1 LAGSYAS
8 LMRKSHAPS
17 TLGFGTIGRVPM
29 AMNTVAIVFL
39 VSDVR
44 GSFAIAGITSAFYT
58 LAGAIVAPRI
68 GKLADRVGTR
78 SVLLPVTLVN
88 ALAIL
93 GLLYFIDRSLI
104 GLFAL
109 AALSG
114 ATFPSFGS
122 YTRTRWSRS
131 LKDEKELS
139 SALSLESVFDETA
152 FVVGPALAGFL
163 FALYGSRSPLLAG
176 IVFVVIG
183 GIGLAVTSTDHG
195 GFSRVEDDHS
205 RGILSIPYVKSLL
218 LSLVAMGLLFGSNFV
233 VIIAV
238 ATEGGRASDG
248 GLWVGLYPLGSA
260 VSGLIYGFIHWK
272 ISSTVRYTVSLAVM
286 TVCTSG
292 ILFFQDLDTIAF
304 WIIVSGIAIGPALI
318 SANAFMKELVPLS
331 RLNESFAFLGAAISI
346 GITIGST
353 LSGVI
358 VEEFDGWKGFYFM
371 TAATALATVISCF
384 GLSFHKKEV
393 ARDEGNS

>member
-1 LAGSYAS
+1 
-8 LMRKSHAPS
+8 MRKPHAPS
-17 TLGFGTIGRVPM
+17 TFGFGIIGRVPM

-44 GSFAIAGITSAFYT
+44 DSFALAGITSAFYT
-58 LAGAIVAPRI
+58 LAGAIVSPRI
-68 GKLADRVGTR
+68 GKLADRFGTR
-78 SVLLPVTLVN
+78 SVLIPVTLIN
-88 ALAIL
+88 ALAML
-93 GLLYFIDRSLI
+93 GLLFFIDRSTI

-109 AALSG
+109 AAIFG
-114 ATFPSFGS
+114 ATFPNFGS

-131 LKDEKELS
+131 ISNEKELS

-176 IVFVVIG
+176 IVFVIIG
-183 GIGLAVTSTDHG
+183 GIGLAITSTDHG
-195 GFSRVEDDHS
+195 GFARVEDDHS

-218 LSLVAMGLLFGSNFV
+218 LSLIAMGLLFGSNFV

-238 ATEGGRASDG
+238 ADQGGRASDG

-260 VSGLIYGFIHWK
+260 ISGLIYGFIHWK

-318 SANAFMKELVPLS
+318 SANAFLKELVPLS

-384 GLSFHKKEV
+384 GWGFHKEEV
-393 ARDEGNS
+393 ERDESNS

>member
-1 LAGSYAS
+1 
-8 LMRKSHAPS
+8 MRKPHAPS
-17 TLGFGTIGRVPM
+17 TLGFGVLGRVPM

-44 GSFAIAGITSAFYT
+44 DSFAIAGITSAFYT
-58 LAGAIVAPRI
+58 LSGAIVSPRV
-68 GKLADRVGTR
+68 GKLADRFGTR
-78 SVLLPVTLVN
+78 PVLLSVTLIN
-88 ALAIL
+88 ALSTF
-93 GLLYFIDRSLI
+93 GLLYFIDRSII
-104 GLFAL
+104 GLFAV
-109 AALSG
+109 AAVFGS
-114 ATFPSFGS
+114 TFPNFGS

-131 LKDEKELS
+131 ISDEKELS
-139 SALSLESVFDETA
+139 SALSLESVIDETA
-152 FVVGPALAGFL
+152 YVVGPALAGFL
-163 FALYGSRSPLLAG
+163 FSFYGSQSPLLAG
-176 IVFVVIG
+176 IFFVIIG
-183 GIGLAVTSTDHG
+183 GVGLALTSTDHG
-195 GFSRVEDDHS
+195 GFARVEDDHS

-218 LSLVAMGLLFGSNFV
+218 LSLIAMGLLFGSNFV

-286 TVCTSG
+286 TLCTSG
-292 ILFFQDLDTIAF
+292 ILFFQDLDTIVF

-346 GITIGST
+346 GITIGSV

-393 ARDEGNS
+393 ASDEGNS

>member
-1 LAGSYAS
+1 
-8 LMRKSHAPS
+8 MRKPHAPS
-17 TLGFGTIGRVPM
+17 TFGFGILGRVPM

-44 GSFAIAGITSAFYT
+44 DSFALAGLTSAFYT
-58 LAGAIVAPRI
+58 LAGAVVSPRI
-68 GKLADRVGTR
+68 GKLADRFGTR
-78 SVLLPVTLVN
+78 PILIPVTLVN
-88 ALAIL
+88 ALATL
-93 GLLYFIDRSLI
+93 GLLYFIDHSTI
-104 GLFAL
+104 GLFV
-109 AALSG
+109 LSAICG

-131 LKDEKELS
+131 IKDEKELS
-139 SALSLESVFDETA
+139 SALSLESVIDETA

-163 FALYGSRSPLLAG
+163 FALHGSRSPLLAG
-176 IVFVVIG
+176 IVFVLIG
-183 GIGLAVTSTDHG
+183 GIGLAITSTDHG
-195 GFSRVEDDHS
+195 GFTQVVDDHS

-238 ATEGGRASDG
+238 ADQGGRASDG

-260 VSGLIYGFIHWK
+260 ISGLIYGFIHWK

-318 SANAFMKELVPLS
+318 SANAFLKELVPLS

-371 TAATALATVISCF
+371 TGATALATVISCF
-384 GLSFHKKEV
+384 GWGFHKEEV
-393 ARDEGNS
+393 ARDESNS

>member
-1 LAGSYAS
+1 
-8 LMRKSHAPS
+8 MRKSHAPS

-44 GSFAIAGITSAFYT
+44 DSFAIAGITSAFYT

-68 GKLADRVGTR
+68 GKLADRFGTK

-131 LKDEKELS
+131 LNDEKELS

-183 GIGLAVTSTDHG
+183 GIGLALTSTDHG
-195 GFSRVEDDHS
+195 GFARVEDDHS

-286 TVCTSG
+286 TICTSG

-346 GITIGST
+346 GITIGSV

-393 ARDEGNS
+393 ASDEGNS

>member
-1 LAGSYAS
+1 
-8 LMRKSHAPS
+8 MRKPHAPS
-17 TLGFGTIGRVPM
+17 TFGFGIIGRVPM
-29 AMNTVAIVFL
+29 AMNTVASVFL

-44 GSFAIAGITSAFYT
+44 DSFALAGITSAFYT
-58 LAGAIVAPRI
+58 LAGAIVSPRI
-68 GKLADRVGTR
+68 GKLADRFGTR
-78 SVLLPVTLVN
+78 SVLIPVTLIN
-88 ALAIL
+88 ALAML
-93 GLLYFIDRSLI
+93 GLLFFIDRSTI

-109 AALSG
+109 AAIFG
-114 ATFPSFGS
+114 ATFPNFGS

-131 LKDEKELS
+131 ISNEKELS

-176 IVFVVIG
+176 IVFVIIG
-183 GIGLAVTSTDHG
+183 GIGLAITSTDHG
-195 GFSRVEDDHS
+195 GFARVEDDHS

-218 LSLVAMGLLFGSNFV
+218 LSLIAMGLLFGSNFV

-238 ATEGGRASDG
+238 ADQGGRASDG

-260 VSGLIYGFIHWK
+260 ISGLIYGFIHWK

-318 SANAFMKELVPLS
+318 SANAFLKELVPLS

-384 GLSFHKKEV
+384 GWGFHKEEV
-393 ARDEGNS
+393 VTDESNS

>member
-1 LAGSYAS
+1 
-8 LMRKSHAPS
+8 MRKPHAPS
-17 TLGFGTIGRVPM
+17 TFGFGIIGRVPM

-44 GSFAIAGITSAFYT
+44 DSFALAGITSAFYT
-58 LAGAIVAPRI
+58 LAGAIVSPRI
-68 GKLADRVGTR
+68 GKLADRFGTR
-78 SVLLPVTLVN
+78 SVLIPVTLIN
-88 ALAIL
+88 ALAML
-93 GLLYFIDRSLI
+93 GLLFFIDRSTI

-109 AALSG
+109 AAIFG
-114 ATFPSFGS
+114 ATFPNFGS

-131 LKDEKELS
+131 ISNEKELS

-176 IVFVVIG
+176 IVFVIIG
-183 GIGLAVTSTDHG
+183 GIGLAITSTDHG
-195 GFSRVEDDHS
+195 GFARVEDDHS

-218 LSLVAMGLLFGSNFV
+218 LSLIAMGLLFGSNFV

-238 ATEGGRASDG
+238 ADQGGRASDG

-260 VSGLIYGFIHWK
+260 ISGLIYGFIHWK

-318 SANAFMKELVPLS
+318 SANAFLKELVPLS

-384 GLSFHKKEV
+384 GWGFHKEEV
-393 ARDEGNS
+393 VTDESNS